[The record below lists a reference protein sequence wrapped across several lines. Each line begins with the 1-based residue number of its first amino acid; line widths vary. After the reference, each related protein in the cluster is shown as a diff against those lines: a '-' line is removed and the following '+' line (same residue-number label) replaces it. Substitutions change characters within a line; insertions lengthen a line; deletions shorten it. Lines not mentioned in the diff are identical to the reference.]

1 MGKRKTGKA
10 EQTPVSGPET
20 FQHLLDAEEYQKLV
34 NSIEQPLSPSIRVN
48 PLKVD
53 VRQSLEKWAECY
65 GWKTRPVPYCSTGWW
80 IDESNTPVSQTWEH
94 RLGYY
99 YIQDAASML
108 PVELFDFPLPP
119 EAQVLDMAASPGGKT
134 THLASRLNDHALII
148 ANDSSTSRLTALRLI
163 LQNWG
168 AVNVGITHYPGE
180 QLGGLCPASFDA
192 VLLDAPCSMQGLRST
207 ESHPIRTITPREQS
221 DLAMRQQRLL
231 ESAVMATREGGQ
243 IVYSTCT
250 LAPMEDEGVVDAV
263 LKRFGSSLRLEDVS
277 YRLPVVI
284 QGIARDGNSIYS
296 NEVRKTARIWPHV
309 FGTAGFFAARFTR
322 MQTNGSGPEK
332 FFGNKKGLPGAILI
346 DRQIQA
352 ICDQWMNDF
361 GFNLGKVLEEYHLGL
376 VQQGREIIAV
386 PYSVLQDAL
395 PLTFLSCGLPM
406 AEINPD
412 GYHPVHE
419 WLTRF
424 ESQFHITRYN
434 IPNDQVTSWLQGS
447 DLPGKP
453 TGSFANRQLVL
464 TMDERGRYLGLAKIL
479 NDRLKNLLP
488 RRVVAGW

>member
-1 MGKRKTGKA
+1 MGKRKTSISEK
-10 EQTPVSGPET
+10 TPIAGPEA
-20 FQHLLDAEEYQKLV
+20 FQHLLNAEEYQKLID
-34 NSIEQPLSPSIRVN
+34 SIEQPLSPSIRVN

-53 VRQSLEKWAECY
+53 VQQSIERWAGYY
-65 GWKTRPVPYCSTGWW
+65 GWKTRSVPYCATGWW
-80 IDESNTPVSQTWEH
+80 IDHGNTPVSQTWEH
-94 RLGYY
+94 RLGDY

-108 PVELFDFPLPP
+108 PAELFDFPLPP

-168 AVNVGITHYPGE
+168 TVNVGITHYPGE
-180 QLGGLCPASFDA
+180 QLGGLCPAVFDA
-192 VLLDAPCSMQGLRST
+192 VLLDAPCSMQGLRSA
-207 ESHPIRTITPREQS
+207 ESHPIRAITPREQS

-231 ESAVMATREGGQ
+231 ESAVLATREGGQ

-250 LAPMEDEGVVDAV
+250 LAPLEDEGVVDAV
-263 LKRFGSSLRLEDVS
+263 LKRFGSSLQLEDVS
-277 YRLPVVI
+277 YRLPVEA
-284 QGIARDGNSIYS
+284 QGISRDGDTIYLD
-296 NEVRKTARIWPHV
+296 EVRKTARIWPHV

-322 MQTNGSGPEK
+322 LQTTRSEPGIALTK
-332 FFGNKKGLPGAILI
+332 TKGLPGTILT
-346 DRQIQA
+346 DRQIKV

-361 GFNLGKVLEEYHLGL
+361 GFDLDKVLEEYHLGL

-386 PYSVLQDAL
+386 PFAILQNIL
-395 PLTFLSCGLPM
+395 PLTILSCGLPM

-412 GYHPVHE
+412 GYLPFHE

-424 ESQFHITRYN
+424 ESQFHTSRYN
-434 IPNDQVTSWLQGS
+434 IPIDQVTSWLRGS
-447 DLPGKP
+447 DIPGKP
-453 TGSFANRQLVL
+453 AGSFSNRQLVL

-479 NDRLKNLLP
+479 KDRLKNLLP
-488 RRVVAGW
+488 RRVVANW